1 MMEVL
6 AGAECSNCYGLRM
19 AMRVMGYAYY
29 NSGSGMKIAF
39 FKIKTN
45 NTVLVREKIKT
56 NTWPLVWQGELEY
69 GTALCTMMTKPTQ
82 FSEEK
87 KENRENKTTAS
98 FV

>member
-29 NSGSGMKIAF
+29 SRGSGMKIAF

-45 NTVLVREKIKT
+45 NIGAGENQNKHLPLWASGTVRVH
-56 NTWPLVWQGELEY
+56 NDD
-69 GTALCTMMTKPTQ
+69 
-82 FSEEK
+82 
-87 KENRENKTTAS
+87 
-98 FV
+98 